1 MNPIDA
7 PRKAPSTSK
16 YVLTIISNADFE
28 KTFSDPLI
36 APLYGP
42 VALNITLTYGRLE
55 INSKLIGQLKTGTNQ
70 VSISVEQVKN
80 FSDQRITG
88 AVCSACPGLFEKI
101 RESGLPGL
109 TLPFTEQAKESVMV
123 PLTREVAANIILAF
137 FNATMDPMDRIN
149 QVVTQSKPGTRST
162 SGRLL
167 TTYYLCCIKYL
178 TDLDMTSILLADSKC
193 EAIVDDLQIVTV
205 KNRHTYLGLK
215 EQQREIS
222 KELVAFHAVYGSY
235 VMCRPVATKRSFRE
249 WITKRYSSFLSSIQY
264 SAESNVSLPLQ
275 AGGTQVNEI
284 VVERAILRRLV
295 YQLTKIHSDDI
306 IVAAIKNHVSF
317 LTSLSEMT
325 TYALINQVISKGGA
339 VICITPLSQQVAKY
353 AKERMDISELMITE
367 GIPEQDI
374 VYLHLIKPNIQC
386 FRSSEY
392 PDLVKTAQILDKIE
406 NPSDQTLE
414 NYRAKIQGATCDE
427 VKIKQFLRVC

>member
-137 FNATMDPMDRIN
+137 FNAT
-149 QVVTQSKPGTRST
+149 KPTRS
-162 SGRLL
+162 LNQNL
-167 TTYYLCCIKYL
+167 EPDQLP
-178 TDLDMTSILLADSKC
+178 D
-193 EAIVDDLQIVTV
+193 
-205 KNRHTYLGLK
+205 
-215 EQQREIS
+215 
-222 KELVAFHAVYGSY
+222 VY
-235 VMCRPVATKRSFRE
+235 
-249 WITKRYSSFLSSIQY
+249 
-264 SAESNVSLPLQ
+264 
-275 AGGTQVNEI
+275 
-284 VVERAILRRLV
+284 
-295 YQLTKIHSDDI
+295 
-306 IVAAIKNHVSF
+306 
-317 LTSLSEMT
+317 
-325 TYALINQVISKGGA
+325 
-339 VICITPLSQQVAKY
+339 
-353 AKERMDISELMITE
+353 
-367 GIPEQDI
+367 
-374 VYLHLIKPNIQC
+374 
-386 FRSSEY
+386 
-392 PDLVKTAQILDKIE
+392 
-406 NPSDQTLE
+406 
-414 NYRAKIQGATCDE
+414 
-427 VKIKQFLRVC
+427 

>member
-1 MNPIDA
+1 M
-7 PRKAPSTSK
+7 
-16 YVLTIISNADFE
+16 
-28 KTFSDPLI
+28 
-36 APLYGP
+36 
-42 VALNITLTYGRLE
+42 
-55 INSKLIGQLKTGTNQ
+55 
-70 VSISVEQVKN
+70 
-80 FSDQRITG
+80 
-88 AVCSACPGLFEKI
+88 
-101 RESGLPGL
+101 
-109 TLPFTEQAKESVMV
+109 
-123 PLTREVAANIILAF
+123 
-137 FNATMDPMDRIN
+137 
-149 QVVTQSKPGTRST
+149 
-162 SGRLL
+162 
-167 TTYYLCCIKYL
+167 
-178 TDLDMTSILLADSKC
+178 
-193 EAIVDDLQIVTV
+193 
-205 KNRHTYLGLK
+205 
-215 EQQREIS
+215 
-222 KELVAFHAVYGSY
+222 
-235 VMCRPVATKRSFRE
+235 
-249 WITKRYSSFLSSIQY
+249 
-264 SAESNVSLPLQ
+264 
-275 AGGTQVNEI
+275 NEI

-353 AKERMDISELMITE
+353 AKERMDIPELMITE